1 MLKQRALERLRPGLS
16 GMSAIRK
23 ASWFVT
29 GVGRRK
35 SVCPDATGH
44 MYSN

>member
-1 MLKQRALERLRPGLS
+1 MLKQMALERLRPGLS
-16 GMSAIRK
+16 GVSAIRK
-23 ASWFVT
+23 ALWFVT

-35 SVCPDATGH
+35 SLYPDATGH